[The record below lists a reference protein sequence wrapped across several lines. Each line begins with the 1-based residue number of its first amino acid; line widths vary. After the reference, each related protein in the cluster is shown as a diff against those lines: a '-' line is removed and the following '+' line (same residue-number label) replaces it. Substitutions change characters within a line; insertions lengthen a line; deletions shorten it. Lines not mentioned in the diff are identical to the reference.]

1 METGKISAS
10 QLGCMMYP
18 VVIAT
23 GIVII
28 PSITAKY
35 AGQDMWLSPILAS
48 LMGILVIVVAIK
60 LHKLYPGQTIM
71 EYSVS
76 IIGKVPGK
84 LLGFIYLYFYLLMNA
99 GGTRIYADFVT
110 GAFFSETPLFV
121 ILATIMLVSS
131 FAVRGGIE
139 VVGRSAEMVVP
150 VYALVLTILCLLLI
164 PDLNPKNILPIMP
177 DGLMPSIKGAYTPQS
192 WFAEFFVIAF
202 LLPYVKDVQKAGKWG
217 MISWI
222 FVVMGFMATNLSLLF
237 LFGGELTDRF
247 NYPLLDAV
255 RYISIAEFLQH
266 LESLVMAIW
275 VAGTFIK
282 LAVVHYAL
290 VIGTAQWLNL
300 SNYKPLVFPL
310 GFLTVLVS
318 IWGISSEMEAANYSG
333 TIFPSFSI
341 VMQTCIPLILLGIG
355 ILRKRNNSG

>member
-10 QLGCMMYP
+10 QMAFMMYP

-28 PSITAKY
+28 PSITANY
-35 AGQDMWLSPILAS
+35 AAQDMWLSPILAS
-48 LMGILVIVVAIK
+48 LMGVLVIFIALK
-60 LHKLYPGQTIM
+60 LHQLYPGHTII

-110 GAFFSETPLFV
+110 GAFFKETPLFV
-121 ILATIMLVSS
+121 ILSTIMLVSS

-139 VVGRSAEMVVP
+139 VVGRSAEMIVP
-150 VYALVLTILCLLLI
+150 FYVIILTILCFLLVA
-164 PDLNPKNILPIMP
+164 DLNPKNIFPILS

-192 WFAEFFVIAF
+192 WFAEFFLIAF
-202 LLPYVKDVQKAGKWG
+202 LLPYVKDIQKAGKWS
-217 MISWI
+217 MISLGA
-222 FVVMGFMATNLSLLF
+222 VLLGFLATNLSLLF
-237 LFGGELTDRF
+237 LFGGELTERF

-255 RYISIAEFLQH
+255 RYISIAEFIQH

-275 VAGTFIK
+275 VAGTFVK
-282 LAVVHYAL
+282 LAVVHFAL

-300 SNYKPLVFPL
+300 SDYKPLVFPL

-318 IWGISSEMEAANYSG
+318 IWGISSEMESAHYSG
-333 TIFPSFSI
+333 TIFPSFSL
-341 VMQTCIPLILLGIG
+341 VVQTIIPLLLLVIA
-355 ILRKRNNSG
+355 ILRKKHH